1 LHSELHQRGLTILA
15 FPCNQFLSQEPQGAE
30 KIETCVRAKYSLGFH
45 LLEKVDVNG
54 KNTHPVFRWLRL
66 RATPDASA
74 IKWNFN
80 MFLVGR
86 DGKSCTRYANSRLPS
101 SIKSDINTLLDASAD
116 GPSPVIASD
125 TAADAA
131 DVADAPAAN

>member
-1 LHSELHQRGLTILA
+1 MHSELHQRGLTILA

-30 KIETCVRAKYSLGFH
+30 KIETCVRAKYSLGFQ
-45 LLEKVDVNG
+45 LMEKVDVNG

-80 MFLVGR
+80 MVRRHHTPHTKNCSNDKLKTSALYPPEATSDALPLRTPFRFAVPRRPGR
-86 DGKSCTRYANSRLPS
+86 
-101 SIKSDINTLLDASAD
+101 
-116 GPSPVIASD
+116 
-125 TAADAA
+125 
-131 DVADAPAAN
+131 